1 MKKNLVLYFFLS
13 FVLVGV
19 FTLSAYSEVQT
30 TFTKTN
36 NVITVK
42 AKPDAAYSGQFTAFA
57 FTLRYPTAE
66 GISFSTPSSIY
77 LPGAI
82 VGITQLDP
90 TDGAYTITSF
100 FINNGTS
107 TVSWAAGTE
116 YDIFSVSVNGGLGTV
131 PFSIVIDEPQYIYGY
146 CYYELDFMNDITNY
160 VNPIY
165 AGSDNLVITT
175 ATIGPNFWTY
185 GTQDLYLGKYWLTTG
200 TSDWSTSSNWSG
212 AAVPLAGEDAAIIAG
227 GTQPIAGAG
236 AVANRLKVETGA
248 TVNVAFNGSLTVN
261 GNLEVA
267 DDNGLVVNST
277 AAGTGS
283 LITNG
288 LVPAGNKVKV
298 QRYISAANWS
308 NGTDGWHLLSSPVTG
323 QSITGGF
330 TPTGAG
336 NDYDF
341 YAWSETGQEWLNQ
354 DVPSNGITSFIPGKG
369 YLVAYEQAGTKEFSG
384 PVNSAD
390 QSFTL
395 SNSGPGVSMH
405 YGYNLLGNP
414 FPSALTWGTGWT
426 LTNIGPFGT
435 YVWSDAAK
443 DYSLINPGDPIPA
456 MNGFMVYTSAASQ
469 ALTIPAA
476 ARTHNSTSWYK
487 STEQQ
492 VKLIAHDPEGA
503 SYKASMLRFNPE
515 ATAGFDLA
523 YDAYML
529 SGFAPKFYSTAD
541 SKSFG
546 LNTLPEITFGLT
558 VPFGFVKNA
567 SSNFTIEL
575 AESIDGH
582 ILYLRDKKTNTVV
595 NLSTNPNY
603 SFTSTEGDNA
613 DRFEL
618 VFDLNVGVKEL
629 PLASANVYSLDK
641 RIVID
646 NVYGATTMDVI
657 NVQGQVLKNFKF
669 NSTGTH
675 EISVNLLTGVY
686 MVRLHNGGEMKT
698 MKVFVK

>member
-1 MKKNLVLYFFLS
+1 MKKNLALYFFLS

-30 TFTKTN
+30 TFTKSN

-42 AKPDAAYSGQFTAFA
+42 AKPDAAHSGAFTAFA
-57 FTLRYPTAE
+57 CAIRYLNADIVSFGTPTSSYT
-66 GISFSTPSSIY
+66 GIQFGTTY
-77 LPGAI
+77 
-82 VGITQLDP
+82 LDP
-90 TDGAYTITSF
+90 TNSSYSISTF
-100 FINNGTS
+100 FINSGTS
-107 TVSWAAGTE
+107 TISWVAGTE
-116 YDIFSVSVNGGLGTV
+116 YDVFSVSVNGGLGTN
-131 PFSIVIDEPQYIYGY
+131 PFSLVIDQPNYIYGY
-146 CYYELDFMNDITNY
+146 CYYELNSATDITNY
-160 VNPIY
+160 AVPLY
-165 AGSDNLVITT
+165 SGPDNLTITT
-175 ATIGPNFWTY
+175 SGIWIY
-185 GTQDLYLGKYWLTTG
+185 GSQNLYLGKYWLTTG
-200 TSDWSTSSNWSG
+200 TSDWGTNSNWSG
-212 AAVPLAGEDAAIIAG
+212 TSVPLASENISILSG
-227 GTQPIAGAG
+227 GTQPIAGVG
-236 AVANRLKVETGA
+236 AVAGKLKIEAGA
-248 TVNVAFNGSLTVN
+248 SVNVAFNGTLTVN
-261 GNLEVA
+261 GNLEIA

-288 LVPAGNKVKV
+288 TVPAGNKVKV
-298 QRYISAANWS
+298 QRYISAANWA

-323 QSITGGF
+323 QSISGGF

-341 YAWSETGQEWLNQ
+341 YAWSETGQQWLNQ
-354 DVPSNGITSFIPGKG
+354 DVPANGITSFIPGKG
-369 YLVAYEQAGTKEFSG
+369 YLVAYQQAGTKEFSG
-384 PVNSAD
+384 VVNTTN

-395 SNSGPGVSMH
+395 TNSGAAEH
-405 YGYNLLGNP
+405 NGYNLLGNP
-414 FPSALTWGTGWT
+414 FSSALTWGTGWT

-443 DYSLINPGDPIPA
+443 DYSLVSPGDPIPA

-546 LNTLPEITFGLT
+546 LNTLPAITTGLT

-567 SSNFTIEL
+567 YSNFTIEL

-618 VFDLNVGVKEL
+618 VFDLNVGTKEL
-629 PLASANVYSLDK
+629 PLASAKVYSLDK

-646 NVYGATTMDVI
+646 NVFGVTTMDVI

-686 MVRLHNGGEMKT
+686 MVRLQNGGEMKT